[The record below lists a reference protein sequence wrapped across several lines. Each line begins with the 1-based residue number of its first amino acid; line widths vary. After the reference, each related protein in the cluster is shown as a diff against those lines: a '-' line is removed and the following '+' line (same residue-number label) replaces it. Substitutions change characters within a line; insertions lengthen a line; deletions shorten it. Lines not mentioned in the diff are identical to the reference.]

1 MFYLELLATYR
12 VHLVTESSVSGPVK
26 SYGSEGRKKD
36 GPQISPSDKIYEYIF
51 FRGSDIK
58 VRSISVFNCLLC
70 VLGSFIGTGLL

>member
-1 MFYLELLATYR
+1 MIP
-12 VHLVTESSVSGPVK
+12 ESSVCGPVK

-58 VRSISVFNCLLC
+58 VSSTSVFTCSLC
-70 VLGSFIGTGLL
+70 VLGIFIGTGLL